1 MSTLDMSTPLYCQYF
16 TAELE
21 VDDLAQVTETL
32 KQGKQVADTILSM
45 STAALYNHVISFT
58 GPQGLITE
66 REINVLTAF
75 NSMSVAIAPVRVTF
89 VTLADTYGNRAG
101 LTRIQG
107 GESARGLIPL
117 TRSVNE
123 ATVADM
129 SYSALGLTINLP
141 NIVQDD
147 LIIRCTTHD
156 PDGCVPEAKD
166 EFPGVDYC
174 PSLYHLLRDEPS
186 PGIDITHDIIRALL
200 PYRGIHM
207 EVEPRILDGDV
218 DIERL

>member
-1 MSTLDMSTPLYCQYF
+1 MD
-16 TAELE
+16 ELE
-21 VDDLAQVTETL
+21 LITATL
-32 KQGKQVADTILSM
+32 RERKQVEGTMVSM
-45 STAALYNHVISFT
+45 ATAALYNHTLTFT
-58 GPQGLITE
+58 GEAGQFTDQDD
-66 REINVLTAF
+66 RVLTGFSALA
-75 NSMSVAIAPVRVTF
+75 VATAPVRVTF

-129 SYSALGLTINLP
+129 SATTPGLTINLP
-141 NIVQDD
+141 NSVHDD
-147 LIIRCTTHD
+147 LIIRCTTFD

-166 EFPGVDYC
+166 EFTGVDYC